1 MTRTG
6 LSIGLLLASTLAAL
20 AAPELLFK
28 HNENGGV
35 VEGSQTKLMEAIRS
49 GRSVKVV
56 YTRSNVSWQR
66 LCLHASV
73 TSASGNEVV
82 SCVITAI
89 PDTIDAPSMKGR
101 ILGTPTAFETA
112 IFNSSGLRH
121 THKLDAKGNLL
132 VEEQVQLAIGW
143 YAG

>member
-35 VEGSQTKLMEAIRS
+35 VEGSQTKLMEAMRS

-73 TSASGNEVV
+73 TSASGNE
-82 SCVITAI
+82 SRLLRDHRDSGHDRRSFHEG
-89 PDTIDAPSMKGR
+89 PDTGYSDGVR
-101 ILGTPTAFETA
+101 DRDL
-112 IFNSSGLRH
+112 
-121 THKLDAKGNLL
+121 
-132 VEEQVQLAIGW
+132 QLERA
-143 YAG
+143 AAHA